1 MSCHVAHL
9 SYGNCRVR
17 VNGVMTTWPPRYF
30 QRVNCFGFRAKTG
43 VLTLSSVVK
52 NANGG
57 VCAEENGLNLIFFQ
71 RTLMILSLLVSK
83 IYGAS

>member
-1 MSCHVAHL
+1 MAHL

-52 NANGG
+52 N
-57 VCAEENGLNLIFFQ
+57 GLNLIFFQ
-71 RTLMILSLLVSK
+71 RTLMIVSLLGSK